1 MPETTIQEQIIREA
15 PEIEAIKLGL
25 LQSGRR
31 LADQPIQLPTQ
42 QVAGFAPLQTRA
54 FTEALGA
61 QGIGAYL
68 PGLTTGTAALGT
80 GLGTVGTGLGTLGT
94 GLGTLET
101 GLGTLG
107 TGLGTLGTGLGT
119 IQSAFDPISQA
130 QTAALGT
137 SGLFAPQD
145 LSAYTNPFQEA
156 VIDTTLQRLN
166 EEGLQAQNQ
175 LAAQAAG
182 AGALGGSRFGVEAA
196 QLGENL
202 QDARARVLAQLNQ
215 QNFLQA
221 LQTGQSAFENQQRR
235 QQQQSQLLSGIG
247 GLTGQLGGQQAQIG
261 GQQAA
266 IGGQQAAIGGQQAQ
280 IGGQQAAIGGQQA
293 QIGGQ
298 QIGAGQAAQQA
309 GLRDI
314 AVLQQLGGQQQQ
326 QQQAILDAER
336 ANAQKQLFEPYGRV
350 SFLSDIYKGAPST
363 QTSLGSMTSPTPPAP
378 SAFQQVAGAGT
389 GLLGLG
395 VAGKQLGGLF
405 G

>member
-25 LQSGRR
+25 LQSGRT
-31 LADQPIQLPTQ
+31 LADIPIQLPQQ
-42 QVAGFAPLQTRA
+42 QVAGFAPLQQQA
-54 FTEALGA
+54 FAGVTGP
-61 QGIGAYL
+61 QGIGSYL
-68 PGLTTGTAALGT
+68 PGLATGQASLG
-80 GLGTVGTGLGTLGT
+80 
-94 GLGTLET
+94 T

-107 TGLGTLGTGLGT
+107 TGLGTLGTGLQT

-145 LSAYTNPFQEA
+145 LSAYTNPFQQS
-156 VIDTTLQRLN
+156 VIDTTLQRLD
-166 EEGLQAQNQ
+166 EEGAIAQNQ
-175 LAAQAAG
+175 LGAQAVQSG
-182 AGALGGSRFGVEAA
+182 AFGGSRFGVESA

-202 QDARARVLAQLNQ
+202 QDARARVLAQLNS
-215 QNFLQA
+215 QNYLQA

-235 QQQQSQLLSGIG
+235 QQQQSQLFSGIG
-247 GLTGQLGGQQAQIG
+247 ELTGRLGAQQAQIG

-266 IGGQQAAIGGQQAQ
+266 IGGQQ
-280 IGGQQAAIGGQQA
+280 
-293 QIGGQ
+293 
-298 QIGAGQAAQQA
+298 IGAGQAAQQS

-326 QQQAILDAER
+326 LQQSVLEAQR
-336 ANAQKQLFEPYGRV
+336 ANAQKQLYEPYSRV
-350 SFLSDIYKGAPST
+350 AFLSDIYKGAPST
-363 QTSLGSMTSPTPPAP
+363 QTSLGSLTAPTPPPP
-378 SAFQQVAGAGT
+378 SAFQQIAGAGT

>member
-1 MPETTIQEQIIREA
+1 MPSTTITEQIYREA

-25 LQSGRR
+25 LQSGRE
-31 LADQPIQLPTQ
+31 LADIPIQLPPQ
-42 QVAGFAPLQTRA
+42 QVAGFAPLQERA
-54 FTEALGA
+54 FAEAVGP

-68 PGLTTGTAALGT
+68 PSLTAGTT
-80 GLGTVGTGLGTLGT
+80 
-94 GLGTLET
+94 
-101 GLGTLG
+101 TLG

-119 IQSAFDPISQA
+119 IQSAFDPIGQA

-145 LSAYTNPFQEA
+145 LSAYTNPFQQA
-156 VIDTTLQRLN
+156 VIDATLQRLD
-166 EEGLQAQNQ
+166 EEGLRAQNQ
-175 LAAQAAG
+175 LGAQAVQSG
-182 AGALGGSRFGVEAA
+182 AFGGSRFGVESA

-202 QDARARVLAQLNQ
+202 QDARARVLAQLNS
-215 QNFLQA
+215 QNYLQA

-235 QQQQSQLLSGIG
+235 QQQQSQLFSGIG
-247 GLTGQLGGQQAQIG
+247 ELTGRLGAQQAQIG

-266 IGGQQAAIGGQQAQ
+266 IGGQQ
-280 IGGQQAAIGGQQA
+280 
-293 QIGGQ
+293 
-298 QIGAGQAAQQA
+298 IGAGQAAQQS

-314 AVLQQLGGQQQQ
+314 AALQQLGGQQQQ
-326 QQQAILDAER
+326 LQQSVLEAQR
-336 ANAQKQLFEPYGRV
+336 ANAQKQLYEPYSRV

-363 QTSLGSMTSPTPPAP
+363 QTSLGSLTAPTPPPP
-378 SAFQQVAGAGT
+378 SAFQQIAGAGT